1 MGPGII
7 VIVENP
13 GVQTL
18 LSHLRRFPRVRL
30 NTQVAIRYGETL
42 GLAFS
47 ADVSEGGLGLS
58 WPLAAPPLHTEMQ
71 LTFYLPNHSKPL
83 NARAVVVHTQ
93 ALEDG
98 TGLFGLQFM
107 ELDAELR
114 APIRRYV
121 NMRRF
126 IHGDLR
132 RPSRDPNACQR
143 MSERL
148 HAVRL
153 A

>member
-1 MGPGII
+1 L
-7 VIVENP
+7 ETQ
-13 GVQTL
+13 GVYTL

-30 NTQVAIRYGETL
+30 NTQVAIRYGDQL

-58 WPLAAPPLHTEMQ
+58 WPLSPPALGDFVQ
-71 LTFYLPNHSKPL
+71 VSFYLPNRREPL
-83 NARAVVVHTQ
+83 NARAVVVHHQ

-98 TGLFGLQFM
+98 NGLFGVQFT
-107 ELDAELR
+107 ELEPELR
-114 APIRRYV
+114 RPIRRYV

-126 IHGDLR
+126 VYGDLR
-132 RPSRDPNACQR
+132 KPSRDPVACQR

-148 HAVRL
+148 HRVRVP
-153 A
+153 